1 MTKYPDTQ
9 TDNTAKDEV
18 KEALDTPEDGQPG
31 VHTGDGPQLVPH
43 PNPLVKSRR
52 WSNTSEMINSWK
64 SE

>member
-18 KEALDTPEDGQPG
+18 NEALDTPEDGQPG
-31 VHTGDGPQLVPH
+31 VHIGDGPQLVPH

-52 WSNTSEMINSWK
+52 WSNYF
-64 SE
+64 